1 MFFRRKPYD
10 AQVNYQVSGRIICA
24 TNLRGLIMTIGSKDF
39 NSHKKETITEEKFQH
54 QRDRVSLWLKVSYLG
69 LTLQGFYKQPS
80 ISLHHWFMGVSG
92 LFEHVDRA
100 MGVCVSYKVVERLL
114 R

>member
-39 NSHKKETITEEKFQH
+39 NSHKKETITEEKF
-54 QRDRVSLWLKVSYLG
+54 
-69 LTLQGFYKQPS
+69 
-80 ISLHHWFMGVSG
+80 
-92 LFEHVDRA
+92 
-100 MGVCVSYKVVERLL
+100 
-114 R
+114 